1 MSYSL
6 TVDDNVL
13 ETRPSTLEDHEH
25 AYKQLLKT
33 PAVDSD
39 DVSVRLGLHRT
50 IVNNIMN
57 HKHLVLD
64 PEFHKPSTGKA
75 RDHLGLIDSL
85 EAYDKGYP
93 GRHHPFDQANAGM
106 LDHDDV
112 FPDNWDETEEVE
124 TTYSMR
130 NLYYAKGKRQGAS
143 FTSSLQKVDEIDT
156 TGDEFETITLM
167 KPVAKAVDMGG
178 HKLSIVP
185 LSRPIIKLDFLYPED
200 AKRVA
205 EMEKAA
211 SKAKTVDRV
220 AQGRENT
227 NHPTKKDESIGGA
240 KHVTEQTKVT
250 SNTKTVDLGAQGRE
264 KINHPTKKD
273 ENMGGKEDFDND
285 WFIVN
290 AGCAEN
296 MGSGHEDEDWEKL

>member
-6 TVDDNVL
+6 PVDENVL

-25 AYKQLLKT
+25 AHKKLLKT

-39 DVSVRLGLHRT
+39 DVSVRLGLHGT
-50 IVNNIMN
+50 TVNNVMN
-57 HKHLVLD
+57 HKHLVPH
-64 PEFHKPSTGKA
+64 PEFHKTTTGKT
-75 RDHLGLIDSL
+75 RVHLGLIDSI
-85 EAYDKGYP
+85 EAHDKDYP
-93 GRHHPFDQANAGM
+93 GRYHPFDQANWGM

-112 FPDNWDETEEVE
+112 FADNWDETEEIE
-124 TTYSMR
+124 SAYRMG
-130 NLYYAKGKRQGAS
+130 NLYYAKRKRQGAT

-156 TGDEFETITLM
+156 TGDEIETITLM

-200 AKRVA
+200 AKSVA

-220 AQGRENT
+220 
-227 NHPTKKDESIGGA
+227 
-240 KHVTEQTKVT
+240 
-250 SNTKTVDLGAQGRE
+250 AQGRE

-273 ENMGGKEDFDND
+273 ENMGGKEDFDTD